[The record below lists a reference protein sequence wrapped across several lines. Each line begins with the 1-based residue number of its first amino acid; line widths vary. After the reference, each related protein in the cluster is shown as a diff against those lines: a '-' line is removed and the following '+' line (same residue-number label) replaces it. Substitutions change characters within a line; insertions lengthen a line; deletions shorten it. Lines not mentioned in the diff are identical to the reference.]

1 MLELISFF
9 TRLPSNRLSLEK
21 AAKQSFL
28 LPVLGGL
35 VGLIVGAF
43 SLFAFKFIDR
53 FLAALLTAVCL
64 YFITGLN
71 HLDGLSDFAD
81 GLYTCGGSEKK
92 IKVMKD
98 TQTGVAGITFVLFVI
113 LFFIFAVFMLNGNI
127 YKILVAEVCAKT
139 AMLFALF
146 FGKSMKTGIGKLFI
160 EGLNK
165 SAVPFSILFSL
176 CLSFILLRYLGLLAV
191 LTSMFSSLI
200 IVKIAH
206 RNFGAINGDV
216 IGAVNELSRVVSLL
230 TLSIRI

>member
-9 TRLPSNRLSLEK
+9 TRLPSNKMSIEK

-28 LPVLGGL
+28 LPFLGGL
-35 VGLIVGAF
+35 IGLIVGAF
-43 SLFAFKFIDR
+43 SSFAFKFIEK

-81 GLYTCGGSEKK
+81 GVHTCGSRERK
-92 IKVMKD
+92 IKAMKD

-113 LFFIFAVFMLNGNI
+113 LFLIFAVFIVNGNI
-127 YKILVAEVCAKT
+127 YKIFAAEVCAKT
-139 AMLFALF
+139 AVLFALF
-146 FGKSMKTGIGKLFI
+146 IGKPMKTGMGKVFI
-160 EGLNK
+160 ESLNK
-165 SAVPFSILFSL
+165 SAIPFSILFSL
-176 CLSFILLRYLGLLAV
+176 GLSFALLQYLGLLAV
-191 LTSMFSSLI
+191 FTSMFSSLI

-216 IGAVNELSRVVSLL
+216 FGAINEVSRVVSLL
-230 TLSIRI
+230 TLSIRL